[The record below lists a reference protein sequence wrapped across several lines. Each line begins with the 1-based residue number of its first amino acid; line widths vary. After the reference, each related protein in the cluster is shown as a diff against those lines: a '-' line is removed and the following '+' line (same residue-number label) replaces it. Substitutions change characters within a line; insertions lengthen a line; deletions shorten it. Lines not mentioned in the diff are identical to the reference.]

1 METHRSDTSTFPM
14 SLNVLA
20 TCEPARV
27 YGRVAARPK
36 GADATE
42 AQVDV
47 LAAGNAPLRSEVL
60 AGQKYGAY
68 AR

>member
-1 METHRSDTSTFPM
+1 METHRSDTCTFPM

-47 LAAGNAPLRSEVL
+47 LAAGNAPPKKRSF
-60 AGQKYGAY
+60 GGAEI
-68 AR
+68 RCIR